1 MIRPPI
7 PLRIP
12 TIALPLV
19 AVASAGL
26 ALAIGAGVC
35 ALYIGATLAEIT
47 VAARRARHRLTLN
60 REPAWVPERQSTLF
74 ALEANQ

>member
-47 VAARRARHRLTLN
+47 VAARRARHRLTL
-60 REPAWVPERQSTLF
+60 RGLGLDEACDVARGERLP
-74 ALEANQ
+74 